1 MRSMCKYNKDGSKKV
16 DPLVELHR
24 LHGSCSPNKHK
35 THSSGFKLKR
45 NSTDGELSIKQEA

>member
-24 LHGSCSPNKHK
+24 LHGSGSPNKHK

-45 NSTDGELSIKQEA
+45 NSTDGELSIKQDV